1 MDIYE
6 RVRNLHGEKTLIPFR
21 YQEQYEDIETEL
33 YYNRFRY
40 YSPDIGIYIPKDRVI
55 G

>member
-21 YQEQYEDIETEL
+21 YQEQYDDIETEL

-40 YSPDIGIYIPKDRVI
+40 YSPDIGTYIPKDRVI